1 MTIATIT
8 LGRPNSGSP
17 EDMLLWAEQ
26 LVGQLETYL
35 ASTLGP
41 HGQPFAVSNPTVNR
55 SLNVSTATLS
65 QVTQVLGTLISDLKV
80 GSQIA

>member
-8 LGRPNSGSP
+8 FARPNSGSP
-17 EDMLLWAEQ
+17 EDMRLWANQ

-35 ASTLGP
+35 STTLGP
-41 HGQPFAVSNPTVNR
+41 HGQPFSVANPVVNR

-65 QVTQVLGTLISDLKV
+65 QVAQVLGTLVGDLKA
-80 GSQIA
+80 GNQIA